1 MPQSADRNA
10 PEAGVSRTV
19 IHDGLSK
26 DLTELLGRNLRRLRT
41 RRGLSLERLARE
53 STVSRAMISQ
63 IELGRSTPT
72 IGVLWKIS
80 MALGVQFA
88 ALIASKGRSGVEVLR
103 ADQSKLLVNRDGGFS
118 SRALFPFDAP
128 RRVEFYEVR
137 LAAGAVEEAEP
148 HAPGTTEYLVV
159 SHGSVEIQVEA
170 NRFAL
175 GQGDSTVFQADVPHA
190 YLNTGASEAIVYLVM
205 TYAEPVG

>member
-1 MPQSADRNA
+1 MPQSADGNP
-10 PEAGVSRTV
+10 PESTDSPVVNPG
-19 IHDGLSK
+19 

-80 MALGVQFA
+80 AALGVQFA
-88 ALIASKGRSGVEVLR
+88 ALISSQGRSGVEVLR
-103 ADQSKLLVNRDGGFS
+103 AEQAKLLVNRDGGFS
-118 SRALFPFDAP
+118 SRALFPYDAP

-148 HAPGTTEYLVV
+148 HAPGTTEYLAV
-159 SHGSVEIQVEA
+159 SQGSVEIQVEA
-170 NRFAL
+170 NRLAL
-175 GQGDSTVFQADVPHA
+175 GQGDSIVFQADVTHIYRNP
-190 YLNTGASEAIVYLVM
+190 GSIEAVMYLVM